1 MEEIRDLKE
10 RLQEQRPASWENLPD
25 IPLYM
30 DQVLALMGRQTIH
43 FGEEDAL
50 TAAMINNYIKDGA
63 APRAEGKRYN
73 ATHLAYLTMI
83 CVLKQVLSVK
93 DVALLTRQ
101 GMAGGG
107 VQENYDRFCAELS
120 SALNSAADQLPAD
133 LEEDELAQTA
143 MHFSRALCLRP
154 GGPADHG
161 DPARPGNG
169 RRAGGKAE
177 PPQPQTGGETGSRRR
192 VAGGGVR
199 HEVAAALHRH
209 EPPRAGRRGGDALFP
224 GHRRHRDRG

>member
-73 ATHLAYLTMI
+73 ATHLAYLPVI

-143 MHFSRALCLRP
+143 MHFALLSYAY
-154 GGPADHG
+154 GLA
-161 DPARPGNG
+161 G
-169 RRAGGKAE
+169 RRITEILRAR
-177 PPQPQTGGETGSRRR
+177 ETDGAPEEKRSRRSRRR
-192 VAGGGVR
+192 A
-199 HEVAAALHRH
+199 EKP
-209 EPPRAGRRGGDALFP
+209 ETGDASP
-224 GHRRHRDRG
+224 EEA

>member
-1 MEEIRDLKE
+1 MEEIRDLKQ

-43 FGEEDAL
+43 FGDEDAL
-50 TAAMINNYIKDGA
+50 TAAMINNYIKDGV

-73 ATHLAYLTMI
+73 ATHLVYLTMI

-101 GMAGGG
+101 GMAEGS

-120 SALNSAADQLPAD
+120 SALNSAADQLPED
-133 LEEDELAQTA
+133 LAEDELAQTA
-143 MHFSRALCLRP
+143 MHFALLSY
-154 GGPADHG
+154 AY
-161 DPARPGNG
+161 
-169 RRAGGKAE
+169 
-177 PPQPQTGGETGSRRR
+177 
-192 VAGGGVR
+192 
-199 HEVAAALHRH
+199 AL
-209 EPPRAGRRGGDALFP
+209 AGRRMTDILRARESGAP
-224 GHRRHRDRG
+224 EEKKSRHSRKKAEKQDSAASEEE